1 MAQFYSKGESSS
13 YNTIGRKFATK
24 RDYEGT
30 LIHTKYSFLDKVR
43 NYYFSNTYRKVIN
56 ENFDFRT

>member
-30 LIHTKYSFLDKVR
+30 LIHTKYSFLDK
-43 NYYFSNTYRKVIN
+43 YFSNTYRKVIN

>member
-30 LIHTKYSFLDKVR
+30 SIHTKYFLSDKIP
-43 NYYFSNTYRKVIN
+43 NNK
-56 ENFDFRT
+56 